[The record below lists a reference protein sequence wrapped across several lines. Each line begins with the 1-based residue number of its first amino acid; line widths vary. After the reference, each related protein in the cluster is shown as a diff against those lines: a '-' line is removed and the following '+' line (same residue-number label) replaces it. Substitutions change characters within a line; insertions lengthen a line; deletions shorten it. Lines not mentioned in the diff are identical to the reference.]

1 MAAACG
7 SRAPDADG
15 VLRIAAGICRVLR
28 NERGCGA
35 RFPPQLDGAALDRA
49 ARMNPREVRR
59 VLLAAFRNAKLAG
72 CRGMLAKDISE
83 ERITCDARI
92 DS

>member
-1 MAAACG
+1 
-7 SRAPDADG
+7 
-15 VLRIAAGICRVLR
+15 
-28 NERGCGA
+28 
-35 RFPPQLDGAALDRA
+35 
-49 ARMNPREVRR
+49 MNPREVRR